1 MLVIVFL
8 FQLQYFIFVVNKK
21 ESISF
26 NELIKKKKNSAL
38 YMPLNIRFHLPNQL
52 PKIATEWIEFET
64 IKEHTRMSQIK
75 D

>member
-26 NELIKKKKNSAL
+26 NELIKKKKKFRIVHA
-38 YMPLNIRFHLPNQL
+38 
-52 PKIATEWIEFET
+52 
-64 IKEHTRMSQIK
+64 IKYSLSFAKSITKNCHRMN
-75 D
+75 